1 MRPSAVCGRGTLVI
15 LACLETANDPKGASV
30 PRRGHTS
37 FPNGTVRVNRTSS
50 PLPLTRFD
58 IEMMEL
64 RD

>member
-1 MRPSAVCGRGTLVI
+1 LVI